1 MNMQM
6 IDVLK
11 RLAELDAKNP
21 NIVKESTRPMD
32 IEECGDDMMSAE
44 PSQSNSPVSVN
55 ISANS
60 GEELGDML
68 SAIMQLAGVH
78 KVGDEH
84 MGVEPPASVLTAE
97 PNMHKDA
104 HGVDDMRAV
113 LDQMNGASGE
123 EETDESAA
131 SDETHPHGIPGVDTT
146 PADPHKQLPF
156 DPNEFSQNTNDGDGN
171 DENGHP
177 RLTTQP
183 TATYESLMAEYKK
196 FVTESTLK
204 ESSYED
210 ILKHFP
216 KQVQDFKN
224 GGELDYDLESALWD
238 YHFNNGDIRNYDADA
253 SEYIGQNLADYL
265 GVDENMERE
274 SVEVSEISTALVNKV
289 HNAREL
295 NRDIAGAADAKDHS
309 ARIQA
314 KADSMGKSKWDRS
327 VTVEPGQYAA
337 AADAA
342 QQKFDRNKQ
351 LTAKRSNSNYGQDQA
366 ELRARNQQVGIKMGS
381 K

>member
-1 MNMQM
+1 MQM

-32 IEECGDDMMSAE
+32 IEECGDGMMSAE

-156 DPNEFSQNTNDGDGN
+156 DPNEFSQNTNDGDG
-171 DENGHP
+171 DRANGHP

-210 ILKHFP
+210 ILKQFP
-216 KQVQDFKN
+216 EQVQDFKN

-265 GVDENMERE
+265 GVDENMERK
-274 SVEVSEISTALVNKV
+274 SVEVSEISD
-289 HNAREL
+289 EL
-295 NRDIAGAADAKDHS
+295 AKSAYDGRAAN
-309 ARIQA
+309 A
-314 KADSMGKSKWDRS
+314 KAALQRAGTKTGFPGMVADLEAERTSIAQDRMGRKLQKRDARR
-327 VTVEPGQYAA
+327 AA
-337 AADAA
+337 A
-342 QQKFDRNKQ
+342 
-351 LTAKRSNSNYGQDQA
+351 
-366 ELRARNQQVGIKMGS
+366 E
-381 K
+381 